1 MPKSISEITLL
12 WDRVL
17 DRLKTHVTEKHVYD
31 TFFQSSYVHTIIDN
45 TLIIVTNSNLSKTM
59 LSTTYEQLIK
69 DVVNEITQSNYD
81 LKFITKDEIPVAK
94 EASFINKPTFFANA
108 KIVQHLTFDNFIVGD
123 TSNLQA
129 FQASLMIA
137 SNPGKLYN
145 PLFIY
150 SASGLG
156 KTHLLHAIGNYVKD
170 NSPSLRVLYISADD
184 FVDEFIKFAKGDK
197 ENESMKDYFKSVDV
211 LLVDDVQFLAEK
223 PKTEEMFFHI
233 FNNLVNANKQIVLTS
248 DRHPSELKGLESRL
262 VSRFSQGLQINITVP
277 DLKTCEEIL
286 RAKISANNLDVRDFD
301 DDVITFFA
309 EKFGS
314 NVREL
319 EGSLNRLLF
328 YVTTIK
334 KTKRVT
340 MDIAL
345 DSVQSLISVYDA
357 KTKLT
362 ESKVVAVVADY
373 YNLTSTQLTG
383 RNRNSQIAMA
393 RHIAMYLVREL
404 MDLPFARVGKV
415 FGRDHT
421 TVISAVDKV
430 EKLLKTDQELLKA
443 LDDLKTR
450 LV

>member
-1 MPKSISEITLL
+1 
-12 WDRVL
+12 
-17 DRLKTHVTEKHVYD
+17 
-31 TFFQSSYVHTIIDN
+31 VHTIIDN

-59 LSTTYEQLIK
+59 LSTTYAQTIK
-69 DVVNEITQSNYD
+69 DVVNEVTQSNYD
-81 LKFITKDEIPVAK
+81 LKFITKDEIPTTK

-197 ENESMKDYFKSVDV
+197 ENESMKDYFKSIDV

-345 DSVQSLISVYDA
+345 ESVQSLISIYDA

-373 YNLTSTQLTG
+373 YNLTSSQLTG

-393 RHIAMYLVREL
+393 RHIAMHLVREL

-430 EKLLKTDQELLKA
+430 EKLLKSDQELSKA
-443 LDDLKTR
+443 LEDLKTR

>member
-1 MPKSISEITLL
+1 
-12 WDRVL
+12 
-17 DRLKTHVTEKHVYD
+17 
-31 TFFQSSYVHTIIDN
+31 
-45 TLIIVTNSNLSKTM
+45 M
-59 LSTTYEQLIK
+59 LSTTYAQLIK